1 MCINLAH
8 FNSLKCFTD
17 VVYFGFNCIAVL
29 KTVYTVNED
38 PCSERAVCIEM
49 IDRSLSYLQ

>member
-49 IDRSLSYLQ
+49 IDL